1 MTRHDVSAACLTME
15 AEDGEGDREHD
26 DLPLQQVEVPHSD
39 TQTERKTVE
48 ETLEEPLESVD
59 PRVDTVGH

>member
-1 MTRHDVSAACLTME
+1 MPRHDVSADCLTMQ
-15 AEDGEGDREHD
+15 AEDGEGDGEHND
-26 DLPLQQVEVPHSD
+26 FPFQQIEVPHSD

-59 PRVDTVGH
+59 PRVDTVCH